1 MKWLY
6 NFNSQ
11 RCTKSYVS
19 NHSIVKKKET
29 NHNSYRSLNI
39 FPRDSDRDYS
49 HYRRVNKY
57 EVNRVCTRRL
67 ARMVERGPEAFL
79 ALFRSALAIILCS
92 IDLVRRVAM
101 VKKER
106 KGNVAATGAQRRQD
120 FTRGEEA
127 RRVQK
132 GKETGFFSTPL
143 RSYTCPVHPGLINKS
158 LSSSSSSSSRL
169 PLGPAFFESNIVFVP
184 LSKRGIESLPLYLS
198 YVLCEPP
205 LHRSIIF
212 SSPMLSS

>member
-6 NFNSQ
+6 NLNSQ

-19 NHSIVKKKET
+19 NHSIVKKKKT
-29 NHNSYRSLNI
+29 NHNSYRSFNI

>member
-1 MKWLY
+1 MTIQSHP
-6 NFNSQ
+6 NSQ

-19 NHSIVKKKET
+19 NHSIVKKKKT

-169 PLGPAFFESNIVFVP
+169 PLGPAFFESNIVFVL

>member
-1 MKWLY
+1 MTIQSHP
-6 NFNSQ
+6 NSQ

-19 NHSIVKKKET
+19 NHSIVKKKKT

-92 IDLVRRVAM
+92 IDLVRRVTA
-101 VKKER
+101 VKKKGKER
-106 KGNVAATGAQRRQD
+106 KRGSDRGTKKTRLYSWRRSAARAK
-120 FTRGEEA
+120 GEGD
-127 RRVQK
+127 K
-132 GKETGFFSTPL
+132 LFL
-143 RSYTCPVHPGLINKS
+143 HP
-158 LSSSSSSSSRL
+158 
-169 PLGPAFFESNIVFVP
+169 FEI
-184 LSKRGIESLPLYLS
+184 LYLS
-198 YVLCEPP
+198 RPSRPY
-205 LHRSIIF
+205 
-212 SSPMLSS
+212 

>member
-158 LSSSSSSSSRL
+158 LSSSSSSSRL